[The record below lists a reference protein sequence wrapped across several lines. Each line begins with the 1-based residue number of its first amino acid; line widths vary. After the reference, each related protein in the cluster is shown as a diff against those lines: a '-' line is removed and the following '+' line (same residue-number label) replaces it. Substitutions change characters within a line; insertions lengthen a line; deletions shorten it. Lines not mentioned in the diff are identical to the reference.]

1 MNIFDQCIYL
11 HRQIESDLAEIKRLK
26 RLASEIPATD
36 PAREFSGGSFSSGSK
51 FAKLIDK
58 AVDMETSLLRA
69 VEEKL
74 DFEREIY
81 ALMDQLDPLSGLVL
95 RKRYIEGMSVK
106 DIALDLDLG
115 ERRVHDIKSRAI
127 KKCEELR
134 TVSHQSAI

>member
-1 MNIFDQCIYL
+1 MNLFDRCIYL

-36 PAREFSGGSFSSGSK
+36 PAKEFAGGGFSSGSK
-51 FAKLIDK
+51 FSKLIDK
-58 AVDMETSLLRA
+58 AIDMENDLLLA
-69 VEEKL
+69 VEQKL

-81 ALMDQLDPLSGLVL
+81 ALIDQLDPLSSLVL

-106 DIALDLDLG
+106 DIAIDLDLG
-115 ERRVHDIKSRAI
+115 ERRIHDIKSRAI

-134 TVSHQSAI
+134 TASH